1 MLLKCLLLCAV
12 QLISHICLAGN
23 TLYVNPDGKEN
34 AAGTADDPCK
44 TLVEVMK
51 AETSS
56 FRRAIVLPEQRWKWG
71 ITSARRQQKCFVSLR
86 Y

>member
-12 QLISHICLAGN
+12 QLISHICLAGI

-51 AETSS
+51 KGDTEQWRYCLCRS
-56 FRRAIVLPEQRWKWG
+56 RR
-71 ITSARRQQKCFVSLR
+71 LR
-86 Y
+86 